1 MSFGDEVFF
10 TVSFASNDN
19 IELYD
24 YLKINFEER
33 KYRYLNGISGW
44 VEDSYDD
51 LGNTLCAEYIS
62 RTAFDIL
69 LKEVQGKK
77 FKEL

>member
-10 TVSFASNDN
+10 TVSLASNDD
-19 IELYD
+19 IWLYD
-24 YLKINFEER
+24 YLKINFEKR
-33 KYRYLNGISGW
+33 KYRYLKDITGW
-44 VEDSYDD
+44 VEDSRDD

-62 RTAFDIL
+62 RTTFDIL
-69 LKEVQGKK
+69 LKEVKSQK